1 MTFFGGG
8 NLSIRREDGGIASAR
23 AAYVDGNRLYVRAD
37 HPEFT
42 AEQLTRHEVGHD
54 MLEKGEIDRGK
65 TMARARQLLGDRR
78 FQESIDQYEAAYRE
92 SGLTPEDVRDEV
104 ICDSLGGMN
113 IFHGISGME
122 ETAQNILDTSFV
134 ATEEQKRANGTR
146 GPPEGNVKLS
156 RDMNE
161 RNRALRKGE
170 MVNEFR
176 DKINW
181 PRYYQEILKDEY
193 NPDHYEDGEIA
204 TMDLDGSV
212 LMLQMQR
219 NGEWSVIK
227 MEDSYGNSQGRNGA
241 KAPEKDGQHGISRE
255 RKNNSGVG
263 ASVRAGTHR
272 AHGEP
277 AGQGGNDQGNGQGS
291 AADSPKAGGKVKTKF
306 SMETPVEETKD
317 LVALHNLTEDKL
329 LKSIALGGFPM
340 PRIAVTRQDIPHTNF
355 GDITL
360 VMDKGAIDPKASRK
374 NTVYS
379 ADAWTPTVPRVEY
392 EADPKAER
400 RITAKL
406 DQLGEKLDKHF
417 RDSLHHVSY
426 GMDELLN
433 RYDGEAGVIEHA
445 MENYEQLPVVS

>member
-1 MTFFGGG
+1 M
-8 NLSIRREDGGIASAR
+8 
-23 AAYVDGNRLYVRAD
+23 DGNRLYVRAD

-54 MLEKGEIDRGK
+54 MLEKGEIDRK
-65 TMARARQLLGDRR
+65 EVMDQAREMLGEKRY
-78 FQESIDQYEAAYRE
+78 QESIDQYEAAYRE

-122 ETAQNILDTSFV
+122 ETAQNILDASFV
-134 ATEEQKRANGTR
+134 ATEEQKQANGTR

-181 PRYYQEILKDEY
+181 PSYYRKILSEEY
-193 NPDHYEDGEIA
+193 NPDYYEDGA
-204 TMDLDGSV
+204 RAFMMLDGKE
-212 LMLQMQR
+212 LTLQMQH
-219 NGEWSVIK
+219 NGEWSVVK
-227 MEDSYGNSQGRNGA
+227 MEDVHGNSEGRNGA
-241 KAPEKDGQHGISRE
+241 EAPAKDGQHGIPVE
-255 RKNNSGVG
+255 RKDNGG
-263 ASVRAGTHR
+263 SVTSARAGANTE
-272 AHGEP
+272 HGEP
-277 AGQGGNDQGNGQGS
+277 AGQGRNGKRNGKGGTAIDKQI
-291 AADSPKAGGKVKTKF
+291 PGKVKTKF

-340 PRIAVTRQDIPHTNF
+340 PSIAVTRQDIPHTNF

-426 GMDELLN
+426 SMDELLN

-445 MENYEQLPVVS
+445 MEIYEQLPVVS

>member
-1 MTFFGGG
+1 M
-8 NLSIRREDGGIASAR
+8 
-23 AAYVDGNRLYVRAD
+23 DGNRLYVRAD

-54 MLEKGEIDRGK
+54 MLEKGEIDRDK
-65 TMARARQLLGDRR
+65 TMARARELLGDQR

-122 ETAQNILDTSFV
+122 ETAQNILDASFV
-134 ATEEQKRANGTR
+134 ATEEQKQANGTR
-146 GPPEGNVKLS
+146 GPPEGNVKFS

-181 PRYYQEILKDEY
+181 RRYYQEIAKEEY
-193 NPDHYEDGEIA
+193 NPDYYEDGETA
-204 TMDLDGSV
+204 YMKLDNS
-212 LMLQMQR
+212 LLTLQMQR
-219 NGEWSVIK
+219 NGEWSVINMK
-227 MEDSYGNSQGRNGA
+227 EVKDLGHTSTEQGRGAGTPENGGA
-241 KAPEKDGQHGISRE
+241 RIPGKRE
-255 RKNNSGVG
+255 DDSHRNAVG
-263 ASVRAGTHR
+263 RAGTSDPI
-272 AHGEP
+272 GKTS
-277 AGQGGNDQGNGQGS
+277 GQRSDSTGNGKGGT
-291 AADSPKAGGKVKTKF
+291 ADHAKTHSVKTKF

-340 PRIAVTRQDIPHTNF
+340 PSIAVTRQDIPHTDF

-360 VMDKGAIDPKASRK
+360 DMDKGTIDPKASRILPK
-374 NTVYS
+374 PCSRRSGESVRSFLLPNT
-379 ADAWTPTVPRVEY
+379 
-392 EADPKAER
+392 
-400 RITAKL
+400 
-406 DQLGEKLDKHF
+406 
-417 RDSLHHVSY
+417 
-426 GMDELLN
+426 
-433 RYDGEAGVIEHA
+433 
-445 MENYEQLPVVS
+445 